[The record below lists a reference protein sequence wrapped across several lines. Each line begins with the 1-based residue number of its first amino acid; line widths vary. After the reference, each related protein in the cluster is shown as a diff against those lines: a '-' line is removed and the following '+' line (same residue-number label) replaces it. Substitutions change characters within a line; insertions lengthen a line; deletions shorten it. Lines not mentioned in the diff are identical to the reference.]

1 MSFTLDPQVTEALH
15 PVAAALAD
23 RTPRPAG
30 DVAAGPP
37 ANCRQPSS
45 AFFGG
50 RRLVK

>member
-1 MSFTLDPQVTEALH
+1 MSFTLAPQVTEALH

-23 RTPRPAG
+23 RTPPPAG